1 MLREP
6 LPHRGALISLEQRGK
21 ARDFSCVYQ
30 ASKYDL
36 QGNPVAIASKG
47 GIDGKGGM
55 PRSFCIKDHGPCK
68 LRVGEASGLVF
79 GSSCNDVAVARRL
92 PGRRDPAVR
101 LPARRPRRAPH
112 RSTADHGS
120 DRAASKILGSS
131 ARRHRKFLCGP

>member
-68 LRVGEASGLVF
+68 LRVGEVSG
-79 GSSCNDVAVARRL
+79 
-92 PGRRDPAVR
+92 P
-101 LPARRPRRAPH
+101 
-112 RSTADHGS
+112 
-120 DRAASKILGSS
+120 S
-131 ARRHRKFLCGP
+131 ARSPTATRTASVHCRPWQRSRR